1 MSLPDHSQPEPGSPG
16 SDDAAGARGAAH
28 DGGAAGH
35 GGSGGT
41 GAGPPGSG
49 ASAPGRRRA
58 EQARRVAGV
67 SARAAKTAAAS
78 TSKAAKGAASS
89 TSKAARKG
97 AAKVRRATTAEG
109 AGESGLSRVIELN
122 AVNAF
127 SDTLIT
133 IALADTLFFSAATSE
148 ARSQVALYLLI
159 TMAPFAIVAPI
170 IGPFLDRFRHGR
182 RWAIGGSTAL
192 RAFLAWVMA
201 GAVVYGEPWLY
212 PAAFGVLVA
221 SRAFAIARSAAVP
234 RVLPESVGLVTA
246 NARLQM
252 AAVIGMAVAAPI
264 GVGLVAAGGSD
275 WPLYL
280 AFLSYA
286 AATILAIR
294 LSPQVDSTAGE
305 RGTSMREAVGVRGRS
320 YRVGAAVVRALRAN
334 AVLRGFNGFL
344 TMFVAFMLR
353 EEPVAGLPDTVAIGI
368 VVAAAWLGST
378 GGTTLGAVVRT
389 QNPDRIVLL
398 LVGLATVVSILTAA
412 LWGLIMVIVV
422 GITAGFSQQL
432 GRLSLDAVVQRD
444 VPEAVRTSAFA
455 RSETLL
461 QLAWVLGG
469 FLGIALPLIPAL
481 GFGLTAAILLAGL
494 ILARQVALPKP
505 PDPATT
511 A

>member
-1 MSLPDHSQPEPGSPG
+1 MLFDRCVRQ
-16 SDDAAGARGAAH
+16 
-28 DGGAAGH
+28 
-35 GGSGGT
+35 
-41 GAGPPGSG
+41 
-49 ASAPGRRRA
+49 PGRPRPGTEDSGR
-58 EQARRVAGV
+58 ARRVAGV
-67 SARAAKTAAAS
+67 SARAARAAAAS
-78 TSKAAKGAASS
+78 TSKAAGRAASS
-89 TSKAARKG
+89 TSRAARKG
-97 AAKVRRATTAEG
+97 AARVRRATTAQG

-159 TMAPFAIVAPI
+159 TMAPFAVIAPI

-182 RWAIGGSTAL
+182 RWAIGASTSL

-221 SRAFAIARSAAVP
+221 SRAFAIARAAAVP
-234 RVLPESVGLVTA
+234 RVLPPSIELVTA
-246 NARLQM
+246 NSRLQL
-252 AAVIGMAVAAPI
+252 AAVVGMAVAAPI

-280 AFLSYA
+280 AFLGYV
-286 AATILAIR
+286 AATVLAIL
-294 LSPQVDSTAGE
+294 LSTHVDSREGE
-305 RGTSMREAVGVRGRS
+305 RGASMREGMGRTGRR
-320 YRVGAAVVRALRAN
+320 YRVGATVVRALRAN

-353 EEPVAGLPDTVAIGI
+353 EEPVGGLADTVAIGL
-368 VVAAAWLGST
+368 VVAAAWVGST
-378 GGTTLGAVVRT
+378 GGTALGATVRAR
-389 QNPDRIVLL
+389 NPDRIVLV
-398 LVGLATVVSILTAA
+398 LVAAAAAVSALTAA
-412 LWGLIMVIVV
+412 LWGVVMVIVV
-422 GITAGFSQQL
+422 GLMAGFSQQL

-444 VPEAVRTSAFA
+444 VPDEVRTSAFA

-461 QLAWVLGG
+461 QLAWVMGG

-481 GFGLTAAILLAGL
+481 GFGLAAGILLVGL
-494 ILARQVALPKP
+494 VLAQRVKP
-505 PDPATT
+505 GPPPAEPSTPRPGQQ
-511 A
+511 